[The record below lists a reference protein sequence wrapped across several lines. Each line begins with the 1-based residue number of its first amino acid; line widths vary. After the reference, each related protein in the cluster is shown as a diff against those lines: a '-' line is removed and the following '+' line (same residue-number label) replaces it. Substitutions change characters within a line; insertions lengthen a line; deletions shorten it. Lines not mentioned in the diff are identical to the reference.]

1 MRRTVLLLCAA
12 VPQLF
17 AGPAV
22 ANDGGDGQA
31 EKAESVCRA
40 PEVDHSYGID
50 ALSVHVKLPAS
61 GCSSR
66 EHSMFYVSAGI
77 SRTDGFGPQESVW
90 RSVRCGPFMSAE
102 DRERFDMAPREYF
115 CELDVTLEHQPV
127 ETSDYE
133 VEVTYPGATEERTLN
148 LRLVC
153 TSDGNSAVC
162 DKTA

>member
-12 VPQLF
+12 VPLLF
-17 AGPAV
+17 APPAL
-22 ANDGGDGQA
+22 ADDGGDGQA
-31 EKAESVCRA
+31 EKAESVCRP
-40 PEVDHSYGID
+40 PEVDHSYRTD

-66 EHSMFYVSAGI
+66 EHSLFYVSAGI
-77 SRTDGFGPQESVW
+77 SRTDGFGPQETVW
-90 RSVRCGPFMSAE
+90 HSVRCGPFLAAE
-102 DRERFDMAPREYF
+102 DHDTDDTWEYF
-115 CELDVTLEHQPV
+115 CELDVSLAHQPV

-133 VEVTYPGATEERTLN
+133 VEVTYPGATEERTLT
-148 LRLVC
+148 LRLAC

>member
-12 VPQLF
+12 VPLLF
-17 AGPAV
+17 APPAL
-22 ANDGGDGQA
+22 ATDGRGQA
-31 EKAESVCRA
+31 EKAESVCRP
-40 PEVDHSYGID
+40 PEVDHSYRTD

-66 EHSMFYVSAGI
+66 EHSLFYVSAGI
-77 SRTDGFGPQESVW
+77 SRTDVFGPQESVW

-102 DRERFDMAPREYF
+102 DRERFDMAPGEYF
-115 CELDVTLEHQPV
+115 CELDVTLGHQPV

-133 VEVTYPGATEERTLN
+133 VEVTYPGATEDRTLT
-148 LRLVC
+148 LRLAC
-153 TSDGNSAVC
+153 TSDGYAAVC